1 MGELVGTLAIPAA
14 STKNSAAATAAVN
27 MIFFMAISHSKRSRA
42 CGFTRKPTRRCDG
55 HHMRLRRCEFS
66 HTWRGRFSSH
76 GVTFRTA
83 GRGSIFAS
91 AEILEEGHDLLQR
104 RSGLGV
110 GRVKTPKKR
119 FASEFQTGCRKMLP
133 ILRAWQFQSRNLTRT
148 YTLIKDPLSSLQGRN
163 RSPSTE
169 DTQLR
174 RGSRNKRRI
183 SATTL
188 IK

>member
-1 MGELVGTLAIPAA
+1 
-14 STKNSAAATAAVN
+14 

-66 HTWRGRFSSH
+66 HTWRGSFSSR
-76 GVTFRTA
+76 GVTLRTH
-83 GRGSIFAS
+83 GRGRISPQWGFS
-91 AEILEEGHDLLQR
+91 KKGTDLLQR
-104 RSGLGV
+104 RSGLGLC
-110 GRVKTPKKR
+110 RVKTPKKR
-119 FASEFQTGCRKMLP
+119 FAWNFRPAAERMLP
-133 ILRAWQFQSRNLTRT
+133 VLRAWQFQSRNLTRT

-183 SATTL
+183 LGHSSEVGLVWILSASTIAAL
-188 IK
+188 LS